1 VWNNDA
7 PEDWSAPNDIEA
19 GMPLLFVDQQARRAS
34 PRRAIAIRLTLL
46 LATALG
52 VPAST
57 SALPS
62 DMSDLDADTPRQAD
76 AMSASPLLDSPAAPA
91 PVEVKSPEQPPAA
104 TKHAP
109 SANPL
114 WAIPLAILS
123 NTRERPIFSPS
134 RRPPPPAAASVPV
147 SKAPL
152 PQPARVERPKLSLVG
167 TIISDD
173 RSFGIFVD
181 QSTNAALRLRIGED
195 YQGWKLRSVQGRKAT
210 LERDQQTAVLSLP
223 QPGAGAT
230 GQVPMQVENVATVV
244 PADPPPRDG
253 GRH

>member
-1 VWNNDA
+1 
-7 PEDWSAPNDIEA
+7 
-19 GMPLLFVDQQARRAS
+19 MPLLFVDQQARRAS
-34 PRRAIAIRLTLL
+34 PRRAIAVRFAVLL
-46 LATALG
+46 VTALG
-52 VPAST
+52 VPVST

-62 DMSDLDADTPRQAD
+62 DMSDLDADTPRQAN
-76 AMSASPLLDSPAAPA
+76 AMSASPLSDSPAAPV
-91 PVEVKSPEQPPAA
+91 PVVVKSPEQPTAA
-104 TKHAP
+104 EHAP

-152 PQPARVERPKLSLVG
+152 TQPARVERPQLSLVG

-181 QSTNAALRLRIGED
+181 QSTNAAPRLKIGDD
-195 YQGWKLRSVQGRKAT
+195 YQGWKLRSVQGRNAT
-210 LERDQQTAVLSLP
+210 LERDQQTAILSLP
-223 QPGAGAT
+223 QPGSGAT
-230 GQVPMQVENVATVV
+230 GQVPTQVENVATVV
-244 PADPPPRDG
+244 PADPTPRGG